1 MGRDLDI
8 DDREQGSDGPSRTS
22 GSATSPID
30 PKRQRA
36 EDPRGAL
43 DHALSRGLDGYRV
56 VRWRDRAVALSPS
69 EGATLRTLGTFRTV
83 AVADLARHRFDD
95 DRTRCTRELRR
106 LERHRFIETRT
117 LAGRHGGRALPVVT
131 LTREGHAFTRQH
143 LSSGIQRYHYGLVR
157 PKEQAHDA
165 ALYRMALKEADRLSR
180 EGATIRRVVLDAELK
195 GQLAALRNRP
205 EPMPRT
211 SGTPG
216 ATDARPH
223 HAHSNE
229 HGHATQHDHPNEHAR
244 NASDDVR
251 RPSDTR
257 LDRPQ
262 TPGPRAADHETP
274 SRTTPDRTASDT
286 DLRTRAAAEALH
298 LTVVDGHV
306 QIPDLRLEYETRDG
320 DLGRVDLELA
330 TEHYRADQVAAK
342 AQAGFTIYAPASQTG
357 RLSAALHDRG
367 LVAQILSL

>member
-8 DDREQGSDGPSRTS
+8 DDREQGSNGPSRTS

-30 PKRQRA
+30 PGRPRA
-36 EDPRGAL
+36 EDPRGTL

-69 EGATLRTLGTFRTV
+69 EGATLRTLGTFRSV
-83 AVADLARHRFDD
+83 SVADLARHRFDD
-95 DRTRCTRELRR
+95 DRTRCR

-117 LAGRHGGRALPVVT
+117 WAGRHGGRALPVVT

-143 LSSGIQRYHYGLVR
+143 LAAGIQRYHYGLVR

-165 ALYRMALKEADRLSR
+165 ALYRMALKEADRLAR

-195 GQLAALRNRP
+195 GHLAALRNRP
-205 EPMPRT
+205 APTSQTRAQIEP
-211 SGTPG
+211 
-216 ATDARPH
+216 
-223 HAHSNE
+223 
-229 HGHATQHDHPNEHAR
+229 
-244 NASDDVR
+244 
-251 RPSDTR
+251 
-257 LDRPQ
+257 
-262 TPGPRAADHETP
+262 
-274 SRTTPDRTASDT
+274 DT

-306 QIPDLRLEYETRDG
+306 QVPDLRLEYETRDG
-320 DLGRVDLELA
+320 DLARVDLELA

-342 AQAGFTIYAPASQTG
+342 AQAGFTIYAPAPQAG
-357 RLSAALHDRG
+357 RLSAALQDRG

>member
-30 PKRQRA
+30 PERPRA
-36 EDPRGAL
+36 EDPRGTL

-83 AVADLARHRFDD
+83 SVDDLARHRFSD
-95 DRTRCTRELRR
+95 DRTRCARELRR

-165 ALYRMALKEADRLSR
+165 ALYRMALKEADRLAR
-180 EGATIRRVVLDAELK
+180 QGATIRRVVLDAELK
-195 GQLAALRNRP
+195 GHLAALRNRP
-205 EPMPRT
+205 EPTPRA
-211 SGTPG
+211 SGTAG
-216 ATDARPH
+216 ATSSRSQ
-223 HAHSNE
+223 HAHPSE
-229 HGHATQHDHPNEHAR
+229 RGRLIEAGDAKW
-244 NASDDVR
+244 
-251 RPSDTR
+251 PSDTQ
-257 LDRPQ
+257 LDRSHSS
-262 TPGPRAADHETP
+262 G
-274 SRTTPDRTASDT
+274 RTEAHT

-320 DLGRVDLELA
+320 DLARVDLELA

-342 AQAGFTIYAPASQTG
+342 AQAGFTIYAPASQTS